1 MRIALIRTS
10 MLAVLMMVLA
20 GFMFGN
26 LQLVYES
33 SVQGLK
39 IWLEI
44 VFPAVFP
51 VLVLSELMV
60 GLGIVHFLGV
70 LLEPIMRPLFRVPGS
85 GGFAVAMGFISSYPV
100 GARLA
105 ALLRAQKL
113 VTRSEG
119 ERLLCFAST
128 ADPMFILVAISVG
141 IFHDASLGVVI
152 AGANFT
158 AAILLG
164 LLLRFHD
171 RKGASS
177 KTGEDQK
184 GSLFLRAIRRMSQAQ
199 IDERRRLMEILS
211 DAVNNA
217 FQTLFG
223 IGAFMVVFSVI
234 IKFASTGVISEVLV
248 PPLAW
253 LLSALQFPEQL
264 AHSLVV
270 GFLEVTQS
278 MRSVSDAVGP
288 DMKSKIVV
296 ASALVAWGGIS
307 VHTQVASIISSTD
320 IRYKPYFLYKI
331 VHALLAGVIAFFI
344 WEPMQGQ
351 LAWLKSTVTVFTS
364 TPNAT
369 EQYGWTTLL
378 VGNLTLMAATLLGFF
393 MFVKLVRYLSHR

>member
-1 MRIALIRTS
+1 M
-10 MLAVLMMVLA
+10 VVLA

-33 SVQGLK
+33 SMQGFK

-105 ALLRAQKL
+105 ALLRTEKL

-141 IFHDASLGVVI
+141 VFHDASLGVVI

-177 KTGEDQK
+177 QTVEDKK
-184 GSLFLRAIRRMSQAQ
+184 GFLFLRAVNRMSQAQ
-199 IDERRRLMEILS
+199 VEEKRRLMEILS

-217 FQTLFG
+217 FRTLFG

-234 IKFASTGVISEVLV
+234 IKFASTGLLAQMLV
-248 PPLAW
+248 TPLAW
-253 LLSALQFPEQL
+253 VLSVLQLPQPL

-278 MRSVSDAVGP
+278 MRSIYDAVGP

-296 ASALVAWGGIS
+296 ASGMVAWGGIS
-307 VHTQVASIISSTD
+307 VHTQVASIISTTD
-320 IRYKPYFLYKI
+320 IRYKPYFVYKI
-331 VHALLAGVIAFFI
+331 VHALMAGGLAFFL
-344 WEPMQGQ
+344 WEPLQDK
-351 LAWLKSTVTVFTS
+351 LAWLKGTVTVFSAAPITAGQVS
-364 TPNAT
+364 
-369 EQYGWTTLL
+369 WTTLVL
-378 VGNLTLMAATLLGFF
+378 GNLGLVAATLLGFF
-393 MFVKLVRYLSHR
+393 LFAKLVKHLSRR